1 MIFASIVFAYS
12 LNTIGMIL
20 SEMKMTERKI
30 NENMAIINSYMRR
43 KDLDPKLQFRVR

>member
-1 MIFASIVFAYS
+1 MFTMIFASIVFAYS

-20 SEMKMTERKI
+20 SEMKMTARKI

-43 KDLDPKLQFRVR
+43 KGLDPKL